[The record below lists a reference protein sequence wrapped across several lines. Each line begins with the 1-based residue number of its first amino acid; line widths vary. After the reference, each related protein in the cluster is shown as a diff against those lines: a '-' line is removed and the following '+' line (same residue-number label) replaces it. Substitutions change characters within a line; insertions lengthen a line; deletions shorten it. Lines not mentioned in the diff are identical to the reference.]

1 LVVDRILLEEEEE
14 EDVGSRTDRTALV
27 GEEEGE
33 RILRIAAEVEVEEL
47 RKNRRR
53 ELEEGGGKRM

>member
-53 ELEEGGGKRM
+53 VLEEGGGKRM